1 MKRPKFFKLY
11 DFRRISRKFA
21 DTLGNRRLCLD
32 LFKLPMATMFSF
44 FERICKC
51 TEVTAAKRVS
61 SKHEVPVTVVADR
74 FGPKRKQ
81 NSGKAK
87 NKGQK
92 EMLPTRVELMI
103 STLLV
108 WRLTNLA
115 IEAVLVVEVAPSCG
129 RWVVPRH
136 VCVFTLPVLF
146 FILSSSSSPVKA
158 LSYSKE
164 MKRGKR

>member
-1 MKRPKFFKLY
+1 MCLCPTCNQYATKNWSVFTFCKIMKRPKFFKLY

-44 FERICKC
+44 FERICNC

-81 NSGKAK
+81 NSGKSEKQRAK
-87 NKGQK
+87 RNASNQSRTDD
-92 EMLPTRVELMI
+92 LHIT
-103 STLLV
+103 S
-108 WRLTNLA
+108 
-115 IEAVLVVEVAPSCG
+115 VAPYQLGHRSCSCG
-129 RWVVPRH
+129 WGG
-136 VCVFTLPVLF
+136 TQLW
-146 FILSSSSSPVKA
+146 
-158 LSYSKE
+158 
-164 MKRGKR
+164 